1 MLQSIADRGRDF
13 LRERRQPARLIA
25 E

>member
-1 MLQSIADRGRDF
+1 MLQSIADHDRDF